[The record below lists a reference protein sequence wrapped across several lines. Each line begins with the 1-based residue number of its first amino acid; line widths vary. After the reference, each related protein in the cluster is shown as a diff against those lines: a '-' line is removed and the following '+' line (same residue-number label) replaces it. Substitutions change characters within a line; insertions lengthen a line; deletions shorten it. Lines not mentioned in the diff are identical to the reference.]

1 MASGSAIEE
10 KLPELTIGIIYSDVK
25 REYFYTEEQYITEK
39 DAYSD
44 ACVIAE
50 ELKKIGVTPILY
62 PGNETLIVA
71 LLSDQPDMVF
81 DLVDSINGEEYLT
94 STIPGILDMIGMPYT
109 GAGLLGLALCY
120 NKFLTK
126 ELMKNAAIPV
136 PNFQLFHSPNDQ
148 VDINL
153 RYPLIVK
160 LNEIH
165 GAVEITKDAVVENEK
180 QLRDR
185 LSYLM
190 KTYEQSVVVEEFI
203 AGREITCMVL
213 HGTNTKVYMA
223 EKVFNKPGEKYVFAT
238 FDDQWINTTGDSY
251 KYEKYEEPNLRYLA
265 KKAFDITKMADYGK
279 FDVRLDSSGRY
290 YFIDSNANPA
300 FGPKSLTTA
309 MGYIIQ
315 DLYNVPFSEI
325 LKRMIENTL
334 LDPSNQN
341 YLHEL
346 TGGIGTLANLN
357 NDANQNANS
366 GGTESGDENYES
378 NANYYAPM
386 IAAMNGYKNG
396 NGSSNELTSISE
408 QLDKNEQVTENDDG
422 NNKTVSEVEDTN
434 TKTDRSRST
443 QYPNK

>member
-1 MASGSAIEE
+1 MAVASEIEE
-10 KLPELTIGIIYSDVK
+10 KLSDLRIGIIYSDVK
-25 REYFYTEEQYITEK
+25 REYFYTEAQYITEK
-39 DAYSD
+39 DAYND

-50 ELKKIGVTPILY
+50 ELKKLGVTPLLY

-81 DLVDSINGEEYLT
+81 DLVDSVNGEEYLT

-126 ELMKNAAIPV
+126 QLMKNAMVPV
-136 PNFQLFHSPNDQ
+136 PNFQLFHSPND
-148 VDINL
+148 VIDVNL

-190 KTYEQSVVVEEFI
+190 KTYEQSVLVEEFI

-213 HGTNTKVYMA
+213 HGTNTKIYMA
-223 EKVFNKPGEKYVFAT
+223 EKVFNKPDEKYVFAT
-238 FDDQWINTTGDSY
+238 FDDQWINTAGNSY
-251 KYEKYEEPNLRYLA
+251 TYEKYEEPNLRYLV
-265 KKAFDITKMADYGK
+265 KKAFEITKMADYGK

-334 LDPSNQN
+334 LDPDNQN
-341 YLHEL
+341 YLHGL
-346 TGGIGTLANLN
+346 TSALES
-357 NDANQNANS
+357 ANS
-366 GGTESGDENYES
+366 NGGDSGS
-378 NANYYAPM
+378 GTNYYAPM
-386 IAAMNGYKNG
+386 IAALNGYKNG
-396 NGSSNELTSISE
+396 NGTTHSTSETNDTEHYEE
-408 QLDKNEQVTENDDG
+408 QPG
-422 NNKTVSEVEDTN
+422 
-434 TKTDRSRST
+434 TDRSRST
-443 QYPNK
+443 QYSSKQ